1 MQEIS
6 LSASLGLP
14 NADAAVRELIRV
26 YEESFPEQIVS
37 YYVEGSYADHS
48 YMATS
53 DIDLTIVFH
62 PHVTDKT
69 RQEARQLWSTSPR
82 VSTMELDITVVDEES
97 LRGGMDP
104 MLKLGSQLIYG
115 TDIRD
120 KYPILP
126 IAEWARQRMHAAYW
140 LLGAV
145 YQRPLPVR
153 QPLSFPDAQ
162 GEFYGYANRSVRL
175 LDGREVASTRNLIRT
190 IGWAATARLALEA
203 GQYAVRKR
211 ACVQL
216 YHQYINDEWSS
227 FLEDLTAFCQQKWHY
242 LLPETEVDRQHL
254 RSLCERALD
263 FEEHFLTHYKLY
275 LLAQLQSEEQ
285 ESRRFAHWIQ
295 EQLPLDDAEIREV
308 LQSSS
313 SKSTKSGL
321 HLE

>member
-6 LSASLGLP
+6 LLASLGVP
-14 NADAAVRELIRV
+14 DADAAVQELIRV
-26 YEESFPEQIVS
+26 YEESFPEQIVC
-37 YYVEGSYADHS
+37 YYIEGSYADHS
-48 YMATS
+48 YLATS
-53 DIDLTIVFH
+53 DIDLTIVF
-62 PHVTDKT
+62 
-69 RQEARQLWSTSPR
+69 
-82 VSTMELDITVVDEES
+82 
-97 LRGGMDP
+97 
-104 MLKLGSQLIYG
+104 
-115 TDIRD
+115 
-120 KYPILP
+120 
-126 IAEWARQRMHAAYW
+126 
-140 LLGAV
+140 
-145 YQRPLPVR
+145 
-153 QPLSFPDAQ
+153 
-162 GEFYGYANRSVRL
+162 
-175 LDGREVASTRNLIRT
+175 
-190 IGWAATARLALEA
+190 
-203 GQYAVRKR
+203 QYAVRKR